1 MKDGKIQALETDWSV
16 DHGPYCEF
24 GDLVTTRGS
33 QFMGAGYKIDNIRG
47 NGRTVATNHAWGSAF
62 RGYGSPQSL
71 FASEVMVDELAA
83 KMGIDPLE
91 FRYNNVYREGDTTP
105 TGCAPDVIVLPQM
118 LDTIRPYYKKAKE
131 AAKEKN
137 KT

>member
-1 MKDGKIQALETDWSV
+1 MVHIV
-16 DHGPYCEF
+16 N
-24 GDLVTTRGS
+24 LVTWL
-33 QFMGAGYKIDNIRG
+33 QQEDHNLWVLVIELIILEVE
-47 NGRTVATNHAWGSAF
+47 GRTVATNHAWGSAF

-131 AAKEKN
+131 
-137 KT
+137 TC